1 MPRPLSVATW
11 NVRGCPGWRPRRDA
25 GLLAAVIA
33 ETDADVV
40 ALQET
45 VVYDDF
51 DLAGSVARLLG
62 MTAVFGPN
70 VVRRHGRMR
79 YGNAL
84 LSRLPVETSLNHDLS
99 VPIAR
104 SPFGLPRLSLLA
116 RSARSSIAEPRG
128 CLLASI
134 GGVTFGSAHLGLLH
148 GERLHQVRRL
158 REILRGIDGPAVIA
172 GDMNDWFRGRDTA
185 TMRGGLSDAW
195 HLAGNGP
202 RFTYP
207 ALFPVLRLDHV
218 YVTGGVTVTSCAA
231 HATRLARGASDHLP
245 VVARLELTTG
255 AGAVRRAT
263 A

>member
-1 MPRPLSVATW
+1 MRPLSVATW

-25 GLLAAVIA
+25 ELLASVLA

-79 YGNAL
+79 YGNAI
-84 LSRLPVETSLNHDLS
+84 LSRLPVESSLNHDLS
-99 VPIAR
+99 VP
-104 SPFGLPRLSLLA
+104 
-116 RSARSSIAEPRG
+116 IAEPRG

-158 REILRGIDGPAVIA
+158 CEILRGIDGPAVIA

-185 TMRGGLSDAW
+185 AMRSGLSDAW
-195 HLAGNGP
+195 HLAGKGS

-218 YVTGGVTVTSCAA
+218 YVTGGVAVASCAA
-231 HATRLARGASDHLP
+231 HATRLSRGASDHLP
-245 VVARLELTTG
+245 VVARLEITAA
-255 AGAVRRAT
+255 AGAARRAT